1 MVLFFG
7 DLKQSNPF
15 VYAVSCDQ
23 PLSNTSIQKLRWLFR
38 CELIDQVPIKEIFIG
53 PRYSMVSPWSSN
65 AVDITRNMGIQ
76 GIKRI
81 EYFYKSDTEDFDY
94 MLQQKYQELDEN
106 LFFIDVSPD
115 LPVLI
120 TDLQQY
126 NTKEGLALSKQE
138 VEYLESLSKKYNRPL
153 SDTEVFGF
161 SQVNSEH
168 CRHKI
173 FNGQFVLNGKV
184 QSESLFQWIK
194 KTSKLNPNFIESAYS
209 DNVAFLKGPLI
220 EEFVPIKSGNVYRYK
235 VNYKE
240 SIISLKAETHN
251 FPTTVEP
258 FNGAAT
264 GTGGEIRDR
273 MAGGRGS
280 IPLSGTAVYMTSY
293 PRLRGNA
300 WEKKIKARPWLY
312 QEPVDILIKASNGAS
327 DFGNKF
333 GQPLICGSVLSFE
346 HSEDEKVWGFDK
358 VVMLAGG
365 VGYGYSEQSRKLK
378 PNKGDLVILL
388 GGDNYRIGM
397 GGAAVS
403 SLSTGSTKQTVELNA
418 VQRSN
423 PEIQKRVANT
433 IRTLLEN
440 DHNPILSIHDHGAGG
455 HLNCFTELLSET
467 GGIIY
472 IDSLPIGDPTL
483 SEKEILGNESQERMG
498 LIIRPDSLPVLED
511 IASRERCPYYVVGQV
526 TLDHRLVFE
535 NRRTGKRPFDLSC
548 DDLFGN
554 TPVTSIK
561 DRVTN
566 HKFRTPKYDNSNIHS
581 YLEDVLSIESV
592 ACKDWLTNKVD
603 RCVGGRVAQQQT
615 IGELQL
621 PLSNCAVVALD
632 FSSNKG
638 IANSIGHAPI
648 AGLID
653 ADIGSRIA
661 ITESLLNL
669 IWAPLS
675 KGLKSVSLSANWMWP
690 CKNTGEDARL
700 YQAVKSATQFA
711 ISLGINIP
719 TGKDSLSMKQT
730 YPEGQRVLSPGT
742 VIISASAECSDI
754 TCVVQPLLRIDGGSV
769 YYVDFSKDDLS
780 LGGSAF
786 YQTLSAIGTSAPDVL
801 DPLYLE
807 RGFNAVQSLIKKGII
822 TAGHDISSGGLITTL
837 LELCFPTKNIGLD
850 LDLSGIWTKDIS
862 TLLFAENPGI
872 ILQSKEDL
880 VSILREYQID
890 CKKLGTAV
898 SGNKAVIQYNDSTYQ
913 FDVDFLRKKW
923 FESSFELDKRQT
935 KIHLAEKRFENLGK
949 YPLNFIFPKDFVG
962 ELVRNK
968 KSSGLKAVVLR
979 EQGSNSERE
988 MAYALHLA
996 GFEVIDVHM
1005 TDLIEGRIDFEEVNF
1020 LVAVGGFSNSDVL
1033 GSAKG
1038 WAGSFLYNINAKKA
1052 LDRFFERGDTLSL
1065 GVCNGCQL
1073 FMELNLIAPDRHQKP
1088 KMLFNTSGKFECQF
1102 TAVDIL
1108 ESPSIMLKGLENCR
1122 LGIWAA
1128 HGEGHFYLPE
1138 NPEDYSIVATYFE
1151 DTYPINPNGSDY
1163 NVAMLSSKDGRHLVM
1178 MPHLERSTFA
1188 WNWACYPQERNKRE
1202 LSPWIKA
1209 FQNAHDWLLKSF

>member
-23 PLSNTSIQKLRWLFR
+23 PLSNTSIQKLRWLFG
-38 CELIDQVPIKEIFIG
+38 CEQVNQVPIEQVFIG
-53 PRYSMVSPWSSN
+53 PIASMVSPWSSN

-76 GIKRI
+76 GIRRI
-81 EYFYKSDTEDFDY
+81 EYFYKSYAEDFDY
-94 MLQQKYQELDEN
+94 MLQQQYQELDEN

-120 TDLQQY
+120 TNLQQY
-126 NTKEGLALSKQE
+126 NTKEGLALSNQE
-138 VEYLESLSKKYNRPL
+138 IEYLETLSKKYNRPL

-173 FNGQFVLNGKV
+173 FNGQFILNGKI
-184 QSESLFQWIK
+184 QSESLFEWIK

-209 DNVAFLKGPLI
+209 DNVAFLKGPPI
-220 EEFVPIKSGNVYRYK
+220 EEFVPIKSENVYRYK
-235 VNYKE
+235 VKFKE

-293 PRLRGNA
+293 PRIRGNP
-300 WEKKIKARPWLY
+300 WEKKIKARSWLY

-333 GQPLICGSVLSFE
+333 GQPLICGSVLTFE

-365 VGYGYSEQSRKLK
+365 VGYGYSAQSRKLK

-403 SLSTGSTKQTVELNA
+403 SLSTGSARQTVELNA

-440 DHNPILSIHDHGAGG
+440 DLNPILSVHDHGAGG

-472 IDSLPIGDPTL
+472 IDTLPIGDPTL

-498 LIIRPDSLPVLED
+498 LIIRPDNLPALED
-511 IASRERCPYYVVGQV
+511 IACRERCPYYVVGQV
-526 TLDHRLVFE
+526 THDHRLVFE
-535 NRRTGKRPFDLSC
+535 NRRTGKRSFDLSC

-554 TPVTSIK
+554 TPITSIK

-566 HKFRTPKYDNSNIHS
+566 HKFRTPKYDDSNIYS
-581 YLEDVLSIESV
+581 YLEDVLGIESV

-638 IANSIGHAPI
+638 IGNSIGHAPL

-653 ADIGSRIA
+653 ADIGSRLA

-669 IWAPLS
+669 VWAPLS
-675 KGLKSVSLSANWMWP
+675 EGLKSVSLSANWMWP
-690 CKNTGEDARL
+690 CRNTGEDARL
-700 YQAVKSATQFA
+700 YQAVKSAAEFA

-730 YPEGQRVLSPGT
+730 YPEGHKVLSPGT

-754 TCVVQPLLRIDGGSV
+754 TGVVQPLLRIDGGSV
-769 YYVDFSKDDLS
+769 YYIDFSKDDLS

-786 YQTLSAIGTSAPDVL
+786 YQTLSAIGTGAPDVL
-801 DPLYLE
+801 DPLYLK

-862 TLLFAENPGI
+862 TLLFAENPAI

-880 VSILREYQID
+880 VSIFREYQID
-890 CKKLGTAV
+890 CRKLGTVV
-898 SGNKAVIQYNDSTYQ
+898 SGNKAIIQYNDSKYQ
-913 FDVDFLRKKW
+913 FDIDFLRKKW

-935 KIHLAEKRFENLGK
+935 KINLAKQRFENLDK
-949 YPLNFIFPKDFVG
+949 YPLNFIFPNDFIG
-962 ELVRNK
+962 ELGRNK
-968 KSSGLKAVVLR
+968 ESSGLKVAVLR

-988 MAYALHLA
+988 MAYALHLV

-1005 TDLIEGRIDFEEVNF
+1005 TDLIEGRIDFEGVKF

-1052 LDRFFERGDTLSL
+1052 LDRFFERDDTLSL

-1073 FMELNLIAPDRHQKP
+1073 FMELDLIAPDRHQKP

-1108 ESPSIMLKGLENCR
+1108 ESPSIMLKSLENCR

-1128 HGEGHFYLPE
+1128 HGEGRFYLPE
-1138 NPEDYSIVATYFE
+1138 NPEDYSIAATYFE
-1151 DTYPINPNGSDY
+1151 DTYPRNPNGSDY

-1188 WNWACYPQERNKRE
+1188 WNWAFYPQKRNKRE
-1202 LSPWIKA
+1202 LSPWIKV